1 MRFCRKYSNNP
12 KDAGM
17 TTVAEVIVKTLQAA
31 GVRRCYGIPGDTLN
45 HITDAIRTSEIRWVH
60 VRHEEAAGFAAGADA
75 MLTGELAACAGSCGP
90 GGLHFINGLFE
101 SHRNRAPVVLIASQI
116 VRDELGFDFPQEV
129 DFKSIYASCSVFC
142 EEIRTPAQARR
153 MTAMAAQAA
162 LAKRGVAVLIVP
174 ADVSG
179 AKVPDE
185 PHFAVHRAAPVV
197 RPADT
202 ELDKLASAINGGKRV
217 AIYGGSG
224 CENAHDGVV
233 ALADR
238 LRAPVARTSR
248 AKDFL
253 EHENPFD
260 VGMTGIFGSESGY
273 HALMSCDV
281 LLLLGCDFAWRQFY
295 PEKATILQVDLDG
308 THLGRRHPVD
318 IGVVGDIGPTLDALL
333 PRILQRDDE
342 AFLEECLDHHRKA
355 VAAQAKH
362 ATVGKGGAIHPQ
374 YLTETISRHADA
386 DAVFTADGGSPMVWC
401 LRHIASTGQN
411 RTVVSLSHG
420 TMANAMPQAL
430 GAKAAFPDRQVISL
444 SGDGGIAML
453 LGDLLTAVQEKL
465 PIKVVVYNNGAL
477 DFVEIEQKVEG
488 LLDAYTDLIN
498 PDFARVAEAI
508 GFRGRRIEQAEDLD
522 AAVQAWLAEPGPA
535 LLDVVTDRF
544 ELVMPPNVKP
554 GQVAGM
560 ALYSAK
566 AVLGGRGRD
575 VVSMVRNLLS

>member
-1 MRFCRKYSNNP
+1 
-12 KDAGM
+12 M
-17 TTVAEVIVKTLQAA
+17 TTVAQVIIETLQSA
-31 GVRRCYGIPGDTLN
+31 GVRRCYGVPGDTLN
-45 HITDAIRTSEIRWVH
+45 HITDAIRTSDIRWVH

-90 GGLHFINGLFE
+90 GSLHFINGLFE
-101 SHRNRAPVVLIASQI
+101 SHRNRAPVILIASQI

-129 DFKSIYASCSVFC
+129 DFKSVYASCSVFC

-174 ADVSG
+174 ADVSS
-179 AKVPDE
+179 AKAPDE
-185 PHFAVHRAAPVV
+185 PHFTVHRAAPVV
-197 RPADT
+197 LPSDA
-202 ELDKLASAINGGKRV
+202 ELDRLASAINAGKRV

-224 CENAHDGVV
+224 CEMAHDAVV
-233 ALADR
+233 ALASR

-253 EHENPFD
+253 EADNQFD

-295 PEKATILQVDLDG
+295 PDKATILQVDLDG

-318 IGVVGDIGPTLDALL
+318 IGVVGDIGPTLEALL
-333 PRILQRDDE
+333 PRITPREDDG
-342 AFLEECLDHHRKA
+342 FLNECLDHHRKA

-362 ATVGKGGAIHPQ
+362 ATEGKGGAIHPQ
-374 YLTETISRHADA
+374 YLTEMISRHADA
-386 DAVFTADGGSPMVWC
+386 DAIFTADGGSPMVWC

-453 LGDLLTAVQEKL
+453 MGDLLTAIQEKL

-488 LLDAYTDLIN
+488 LLDSYTELVN

-508 GFRGRRIEQAEDLD
+508 GFRGWRVEKAQDLESM
-522 AAVQAWLAEPGPA
+522 VQAWLAEPGPA

-566 AVLGGRGRD
+566 AVLNGRGRD
-575 VVSMVRNLLS
+575 VVGIVRNLLS

>member
-1 MRFCRKYSNNP
+1 
-12 KDAGM
+12 M
-17 TTVAEVIVKTLQAA
+17 TTVAQVIVETLQAA

-45 HITDAIRTSEIRWVH
+45 HITDAIRTSDIRWVH

-90 GGLHFINGLFE
+90 GSLHFINGLFE

-129 DFKSIYASCSVFC
+129 DFKSVYASCSVFC

-162 LAKRGVAVLIVP
+162 LARRGVAVLIVP
-174 ADVSG
+174 ADVSS
-179 AKVPDE
+179 AKAPDE
-185 PHFAVHRAAPVV
+185 PHFAVHCAEPVV
-197 RPADT
+197 RPSDA
-202 ELDKLASAINGGKRV
+202 ELDRLAAAINGGRRV

-224 CENAHDGVV
+224 CERAHDAVV
-233 ALADR
+233 ALANR

-253 EHENPFD
+253 EHDNPFD

-333 PRILQRDDE
+333 PRVVQRDDDK
-342 AFLEECLDHHRKA
+342 FLDECLDHHRKA

-374 YLTETISRHADA
+374 YLTETISRHADV
-386 DAVFTADGGSPMVWC
+386 DAVFTADGGSPMVWS

-430 GAKAAFPDRQVISL
+430 GAKAAFPDRQVIAL

-488 LLDAYTDLIN
+488 LLDAYTGLVN

-508 GFRGRRIEQAEDLD
+508 GFRGWRVEKSEDLD

-544 ELVMPPNVKP
+544 ELVMPPSVKP

-575 VVSMVRNLLS
+575 VVGMVRNLLS

>member
-1 MRFCRKYSNNP
+1 
-12 KDAGM
+12 M
-17 TTVAEVIVKTLQAA
+17 TTVAQVIIETLQSA
-31 GVRRCYGIPGDTLN
+31 GVRRCYGVPGDTLN
-45 HITDAIRTSEIRWVH
+45 HITDAIRTSDIRWVH

-90 GGLHFINGLFE
+90 GSLHFINGLFE
-101 SHRNRAPVVLIASQI
+101 SHRNRAPVILIASQI

-129 DFKSIYASCSVFC
+129 DFKSVYASCSVFC

-174 ADVSG
+174 ADVSS
-179 AKVPDE
+179 AKAPDE

-197 RPADT
+197 LPSDA
-202 ELDKLASAINGGKRV
+202 ELDRLASAINAGKRV

-224 CENAHDGVV
+224 CEMAHDAVV
-233 ALADR
+233 ALASR

-253 EHENPFD
+253 EADNQFD

-295 PEKATILQVDLDG
+295 PDKATILQVDLDG

-318 IGVVGDIGPTLDALL
+318 IGVVGDIGPTLEALL
-333 PRILQRDDE
+333 PRITPREDDG
-342 AFLEECLDHHRKA
+342 FLDECLDHHRKA

-362 ATVGKGGAIHPQ
+362 ATEGKGGAIHPQ
-374 YLTETISRHADA
+374 YLTEMISRHADA
-386 DAVFTADGGSPMVWC
+386 DAIFTADGGSPMVWC

-453 LGDLLTAVQEKL
+453 MGDLLTAIQEKL

-488 LLDAYTDLIN
+488 LLDSYTELVN

-508 GFRGRRIEQAEDLD
+508 GFRGWRVEKAQDLESM
-522 AAVQAWLAEPGPA
+522 VQAWLAEPGPA

-566 AVLGGRGRD
+566 AVLNGRGRD
-575 VVSMVRNLLS
+575 VVGIVRNLLS